1 MNKIGGETKTRRK
14 IWIIF
19 VLAIICPSLVVGY
32 LSWSAVAKRREA
44 LKRIVESQIW
54 ISGERAVHSIETSL
68 QEHEN
73 GVLAADRFLSLLGGS
88 EPSRTPSPG
97 PTESGERVFLLDS
110 EFRVVIPHAAGD
122 DPPYARWG
130 QALPGSP
137 FTTLFERAEY
147 WESVRRDYPRAAELY
162 RRCRSLTEIARLR
175 AIAWEGYGRCLF
187 FLKRDDEA
195 ASVYTELFEEFGRL
209 KNRSGH
215 PFGPL
220 AALQLYEMSLRQGSP
235 EAPLANLVRAFEML
249 EDGAWQLNRSTHDF
263 YVEEIARALKN
274 GFAEGKHPGL
284 QRSYE
289 AVRARSS
296 PYLEELKF
304 AAMVE
309 ENVVPVIKE
318 KIAYSQY
325 ANEPPKGR
333 FPLTIGASR
342 FLISYS
348 RLADIPNDRFLYAGF
363 SWNFDHVK
371 SRLFPEIA
379 AKVEEDSGI
388 RVRLIEPDD
397 SVPPAPDRVVAENTM
412 TMAAGG
418 FPFPWR
424 YVVTRSDIE
433 DLRRAARGENVLIG
447 TLLACLVGLM
457 SLGAYL
463 LVRDVS
469 RQAET
474 AAMKSR
480 FIDNISHELKTPL
493 TLIRLYG
500 ETLKNQRH
508 LSEEGRREAYEII
521 TGESERLSNMIS
533 NVLDASRIE
542 RDAWEFDLRSGSI
555 AEAVKST
562 LESYRYHLDKKG
574 FAVRED
580 IDGGIPSVKFDRE
593 AMASVVVNLLSN
605 AMKFSPATKDVSIRI
620 FRNGDQAVLRVAD
633 KGIGISRQDAGRIFE
648 RFYRSRN
655 ASGPGA
661 GGSGLGLTIVKHI
674 VEAHGGTIVV
684 ESEPGRGSAFSVY
697 LPLEHPQEG
706 SP

>member
-1 MNKIGGETKTRRK
+1 MKTIVSEKTTRRK
-14 IWIIF
+14 IHIIF
-19 VLAIICPSLVVGY
+19 ILGILSPSLVVGY
-32 LSWSAVAKRREA
+32 LSWNAVAKRREA
-44 LKRIVESQIW
+44 VKRIIESQLW
-54 ISGERAVHSIETSL
+54 ISGERAINSIEASL
-68 QEHEN
+68 QDHEN
-73 GVLAADRFLSLLGGS
+73 GILSADRFLLLSGAPEES
-88 EPSRTPSPG
+88 HASSSRPM
-97 PTESGERVFLLDS
+97 ESGERIFLIDS
-110 EFRVVIPHAAGD
+110 EFRVIFPHDGGD
-122 DPPYARWG
+122 EPPYVLWE
-130 QALPGSP
+130 QALSGSP
-137 FTTLFERAEY
+137 FLNLFERAEY
-147 WESVRRDYPRAAELY
+147 WESVRQDYERAAGLY
-162 RRCRSLTEIARLR
+162 RRCRSLTEVDRLQ
-175 AIAWEGYGRCLF
+175 AFAWEGFGRCVF
-187 FLKRDDEA
+187 ALKRDDEA
-195 ASVYTELFEEFGRL
+195 ASVYEELFEEYGQL

-215 PFGPL
+215 PYGPI
-220 AALQLYEMSLRQGSP
+220 AALQLYEISLRQGRP
-235 EAPLANLVRAFEML
+235 EASLGNLVRAFEML
-249 EDGAWQLNRSTHDF
+249 EDGAWQLNRSIHDF
-263 YVEEIARALKN
+263 YAEEIARVLGDALSD
-274 GFAEGKHPGL
+274 GKHSDL

-289 AVRARSS
+289 AVQTKSS

-309 ENVVPVIKE
+309 ENIVPIIKE

-325 ANEPPKGR
+325 ANEPPMGR
-333 FPLTIGASR
+333 FPLTVGASR

-363 SWNFDHVK
+363 CWNFDYVK

-379 AKVEEDSGI
+379 AKVEQDTGI
-388 RVRLIEPDD
+388 RVRLIEPAD
-397 SVPPAPDRVVAENTM
+397 SVPAPPDRMVSENTL

-424 YVVTRSDIE
+424 YVVTRSDVE
-433 DLRRAARGENVLIG
+433 DLRRVARGENILIVI
-447 TLLACLVGLM
+447 LLACLIGLM

-463 LVRDVS
+463 FVRDVS
-469 RQAET
+469 RQGET

-521 TGESERLSNMIS
+521 TGESVRLSNMIS
-533 NVLDASRIE
+533 NVLDMSRIE
-542 RDAWEFDLRSGSI
+542 RDVLEFHFKSGSI

-580 IDGGIPSVKFDRE
+580 IEMEIPPIKFDRE

-605 AMKFSPATKDVSIRI
+605 AMKFSPETKDVSVRV
-620 FRNGDQAVLRVAD
+620 FRRGDEAVLQVAD
-633 KGIGISRQDAGRIFE
+633 RGIGISRQDTGRIFE
-648 RFYRSRN
+648 RFYRSQN
-655 ASGPGA
+655 AAGPDA

-674 VEAHGGTIVV
+674 VEAHGGRITV
-684 ESEPGRGSAFSVY
+684 ESEPGRGSVFSVF
-697 LPLEHPQEG
+697 LPLEDFAEG